1 MELTTK
7 EKETAC
13 PELRDWFFLE
23 NQSLYMKENENKGQ
37 DKKNKNTFFSI
48 STENMKKLEKL
59 REVQFALLL

>member
-13 PELRDWFFLE
+13 PELKDWFFLE

-37 DKKNKNTFFSI
+37 DKKKQKYIF
-48 STENMKKLEKL
+48 
-59 REVQFALLL
+59 